1 MAITEQ
7 DEINL
12 RNVLIRYVHC
22 IKMSFKLR
30 DAEWLLRDASPSLRR
45 RIEREGERVFLES
58 CELAKLLAVNPLIK
72 ETAPRSA
79 YEIKEDV
86 LAEPDERRFFNP
98 FLELMKN
105 DEFNRGWYM
114 KPDVEVV
121 DYLMERLY
129 EVYNRTAPSF
139 SE

>member
-12 RNVLIRYVHC
+12 RNVLTRYVHC

-72 ETAPRSA
+72 E
-79 YEIKEDV
+79 DV
-86 LAEPDERRFFNP
+86 LADPDERRFFNP

-105 DEFNRGWYM
+105 DEFNRDWYM

-121 DYLMERLY
+121 DHLMERLY